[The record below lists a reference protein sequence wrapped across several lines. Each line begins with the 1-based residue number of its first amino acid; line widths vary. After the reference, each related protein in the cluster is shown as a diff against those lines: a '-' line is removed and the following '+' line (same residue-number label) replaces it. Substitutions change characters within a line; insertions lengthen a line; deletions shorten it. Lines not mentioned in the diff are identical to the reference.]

1 MLNKSIKKNI
11 KRIKQDTKYAKDYKY
26 KEMNIMNNNICLIYN
41 ETICSSDKIDNFI
54 LKNLTFLI
62 DQDIKQDLSDFLISF
77 LPSDNINKITTFK
90 DTYNYLHNGFLI
102 ILFDKKRNGLAIE
115 TRRDLN
121 RSITESQVE
130 KAINGPKDSFV
141 EDYNTNLGL
150 IRKRIKSNNL
160 VVKEQIMG
168 KETKT
173 KVSLIYMDNLVEQEL
188 IDNVKEQLQKIKTD
202 SILDVSYIRNF
213 ISKNNYSFPM
223 TGTTEKPSTAAMNL
237 LEGRIIIISD
247 YSPFA
252 LIIPTFFVD
261 FFHSPEDYYQK
272 PKNITITRIIRLIA
286 FLVSILTPAFYIAVT
301 TYNHET
307 LPSELLINLTAQRS
321 GVPFPAF
328 VEAILMIITFE
339 ILRESD
345 IRLPSQMGSAISILG
360 GIILGDA
367 AVAAGIVSPIMVIVI
382 ALTAISSLIFSHL
395 DIINSIRI
403 WRIIF
408 MIFASF
414 FGLVGLYMCG
424 YLFVTILVSY
434 KSFGKPYLYPLAPV
448 NFRALKDSFI
458 KTKGNNENEKYPI
471 LMKDEVKK

>member
-1 MLNKSIKKNI
+1 
-11 KRIKQDTKYAKDYKY
+11 
-26 KEMNIMNNNICLIYN
+26 
-41 ETICSSDKIDNFI
+41 
-54 LKNLTFLI
+54 
-62 DQDIKQDLSDFLISF
+62 
-77 LPSDNINKITTFK
+77 
-90 DTYNYLHNGFLI
+90 
-102 ILFDKKRNGLAIE
+102 
-115 TRRDLN
+115 
-121 RSITESQVE
+121 
-130 KAINGPKDSFV
+130 
-141 EDYNTNLGL
+141 
-150 IRKRIKSNNL
+150 
-160 VVKEQIMG
+160 
-168 KETKT
+168 
-173 KVSLIYMDNLVEQEL
+173 
-188 IDNVKEQLQKIKTD
+188 
-202 SILDVSYIRNF
+202 
-213 ISKNNYSFPM
+213 M

>member
-1 MLNKSIKKNI
+1 MLDKSLVKNINKIKK
-11 KRIKQDTKYAKDYKY
+11 DTKYAKDYKY
-26 KEMNIMNNNICLIYN
+26 KEMTLSNHNICLVYN
-41 ETICSSDKIDNFI
+41 ETICSSDKIDDFI
-54 LKNLTFLI
+54 LKNLTFLV
-62 DQDIKQDLSDFLISF
+62 DQEIKEDLCDFLLNYI
-77 LPSDNINKITTFK
+77 PTDNISITDNYK
-90 DTYNYLHNGFLI
+90 DIYDFLHNGFLI
-102 ILFDKKRNGLAIE
+102 IIINKERKTLAIE
-115 TRRDLN
+115 VKRNLN
-121 RSITESQVE
+121 RAISESQVE
-130 KAINGPKDSFV
+130 KQVNGPKDAFV
-141 EDYNTNLGL
+141 EDYVTNLGL

-160 VVKEQIMG
+160 VVKEQIIG

-173 KVSLIYMDNLVEQEL
+173 KVSVIYMDNLVENKLVDEIL
-188 IDNVKEQLQKIKTD
+188 EKINKIETD

-213 ISKNNYSFPM
+213 ISDNNYSFPM
-223 TGTTEKPSTAAMNL
+223 TGISEKPSTVSMNL
-237 LEGRIIIISD
+237 LEGKVIILAD

-272 PKNITITRIIRLIA
+272 SKNITVTRIVRLIA
-286 FLVSILTPAFYIAVT
+286 FLISILTPAFYIAVT

-408 MIFASF
+408 MIFSSF
-414 FGLVGLYMCG
+414 FGLVGIYMCG
-424 YLFVTILVSY
+424 FLFVTILASY
-434 KSFGKPYLYPLAPV
+434 KSFGKPYLYPLAPI
-448 NFRALKDSFI
+448 NFRALKDSFVKI
-458 KTKGNNENEKYPI
+458 KGNNKNEKYPI
-471 LMKDEVKK
+471 LMKDEKNK